1 MRQQE
6 YEAMKIALDD
16 LNGVPVKLGPGVTSV
31 VLHFQH
37 RNDGGGDD
45 V

>member
-6 YEAMKIALDD
+6 YEVMEIALDD
-16 LNGVPVKLGPGVTSV
+16 LNGVRVKLGPGVTSV
-31 VLHFQH
+31 VLNFRH
-37 RNDGGGDD
+37 RNEGDD